1 MWIHQEWENMCNDP
15 VAWKEGDMP
24 GSNAGIVSSYKDLAS
39 LRNWRIMNPPD
50 NFTVGAQGDSI
61 EVGQLQ
67 WRPKNVRL
75 SDAGVIYAF
84 LTLPADYRIH
94 YLTYDFDHQAHVRK
108 ERVLKAPTVTC
119 YQNNLRTL
127 VTCKG
132 VYVFTGGYNDAGWL
146 LADDYPNNLPFFQAG
161 LVVAPS
167 HVKTFDTLNVQ
178 LAKYEPRNSFLREP
192 GFTENAWKRGDRE
205 YGILLRGYNDISG
218 YCLVL
223 AGQKLSGYQK
233 MSLLF
238 GFNILIGPG
247 ADATNANEAIQQDQW
262 PSRGHIPIRTKIIE
276 SNKTEA
282 VTTRQKRKRTESGN
296 ESRESFP
303 CSSQLSASGTEVITE
318 RKLDRPVDN
327 SDDYISFKT
336 LWAELAAIESSPK
349 YMELFAT
356 VSMMENMYQIWRH
369 NRMAVRMVQHNASPS
384 DATLVLDL
392 MQTLSPRLIFLI
404 MGVDKDTGRIALEN
418 AFNYNS
424 AMISFKQQ
432 VDLLEEGVVKHAY
445 MNCYSYF
452 WELATPK
459 IEIRQPF
466 IKLEREEGSDSGL
479 RSQDPRQCTE
489 IQGMNFRPSQAS
501 FPHFMQQG
509 L

>member
-1 MWIHQEWENMCNDP
+1 MVCPSIRNLEDWLKDLSRWRERCHMWIHQEWENMCNDP

-192 GFTENAWKRGDRE
+192 GFTENAWKRGDRDNST
-205 YGILLRGYNDISG
+205 GPM
-218 YCLVL
+218 
-223 AGQKLSGYQK
+223 AFQ
-233 MSLLF
+233 SLEEQF
-238 GFNILIGPG
+238 VERYIEFKW
-247 ADATNANEAIQQDQW
+247 Q
-262 PSRGHIPIRTKIIE
+262 PSDFINFGHIPIRTKIIE